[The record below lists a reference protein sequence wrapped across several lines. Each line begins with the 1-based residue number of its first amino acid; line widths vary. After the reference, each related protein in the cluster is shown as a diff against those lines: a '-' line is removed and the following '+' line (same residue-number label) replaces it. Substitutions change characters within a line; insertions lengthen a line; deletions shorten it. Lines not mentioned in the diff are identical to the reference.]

1 MNGLA
6 LDVFTFCA
14 LFLLLSLFFL
24 WLGALWDLRDAR
36 DAARNP
42 PTDRLLWDSEVWEDP
57 REALALEACKRRHPS
72 RRNR

>member
-6 LDVFTFCA
+6 LDVFVLSVVC
-14 LFLLLSLFFL
+14 LLLSLFFL

-36 DAARNP
+36 EAAKTP
-42 PTDRLLWDSEVWEDP
+42 PPDRLLWSGEAWEDP

-72 RRNR
+72 RR